1 MPSPLLVFLFDLDI
15 CFDGSF
21 DIITLTP
28 STTPVIGDAILYT
41 GKYYVVMHKVI
52 NETNTYLVSP
62 FFANAPS

>member
-1 MPSPLLVFLFDLDI
+1 MITFKVLNY
-15 CFDGSF
+15 FDGIF
-21 DIITLTP
+21 TTITLTP
-28 STTPVIGDAILYT
+28 STTPVIGDAILDS